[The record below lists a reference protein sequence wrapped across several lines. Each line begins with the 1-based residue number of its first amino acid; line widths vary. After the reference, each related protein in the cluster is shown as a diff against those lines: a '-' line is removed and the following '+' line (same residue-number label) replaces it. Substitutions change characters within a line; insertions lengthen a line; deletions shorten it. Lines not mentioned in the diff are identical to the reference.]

1 MNSLKKTRLALAPSL
16 LLSAWLMTPAFAD
29 TTLATA
35 ENTGRYSQEKVI
47 PRADADFIGSWN
59 VTVKK
64 GQIESQEKFSFLSGG
79 VLLHSGP
86 PIVIFPYN
94 LRFNTSHGAWARD
107 DKGNLIIRYS
117 RSLYW
122 AADGAYFDDEEVTG
136 VLSLDKENKLVGQ
149 LTVGMVNSGS
159 EVPASN
165 IKITLSG
172 TKINAIKP
180 GAATE

>member
-29 TTLATA
+29 VTSAAA
-35 ENTGRYSQEKVI
+35 ENTGGESQEKVI
-47 PRADADFIGSWN
+47 PRTDADFIGSWS

-86 PIVIFPYN
+86 PMVLYPYS
-94 LRFNTSHGAWARD
+94 LRFNIGHGAWARD
-107 DKGNLIIRYS
+107 DKGSLIIRYS

-122 AADGAYFDDEEVTG
+122 AADGSYFDDEEVTG
-136 VLSLDKENKLVGQ
+136 VLSLDKNNKLVGQ
-149 LTVGMVNSGS
+149 LTVGMVRDGS
-159 EVPASN
+159 EVPASD

-172 TKINAIKP
+172 TKISAIKS